1 MRASHVTRRTNVP
14 IEVEYQ
20 GDVMAATYRRGVATP
35 AYLDTVQDTESAD
48 GQADVICQLIDS
60 WEFYGTVETM
70 LLTLNEGAEDDE
82 QIGFTM
88 GRADEEP
95 VTYYVPVT
103 ATAEEIER
111 FCEGG
116 PDLFEVSG
124 EPGEWTIRYMV
135 ELLGE
140 VDVEGPVQVEREV
153 EESHHFKQ
161 PKFDLVR
168 RLPLEFLNA
177 VFQAIMDTMRPKTGQ
192 QRQSAG
198 GSRARER
205 AQRGRKR

>member
-1 MRASHVTRRTNVP
+1 
-14 IEVEYQ
+14 
-20 GDVMAATYRRGVATP
+20 VATP
-35 AYLDTVQDTESAD
+35 AYLDSVQDTESAD

-60 WEFYGTVETM
+60 WEFYGTVGV
-70 LLTLNEGAEDDE
+70 LRLRLHEDIEDHE
-82 QIGFTM
+82 QISLTM
-88 GRADEEP
+88 GRDDEEP

-135 ELLGE
+135 ELLGDVE
-140 VDVEGPVQVEREV
+140 VEGPVSAELEL
-153 EESHHFKQ
+153 EENHHFKQ
-161 PKFDLVR
+161 PRFDLVR

-177 VFQAIMDTMRPKTGQ
+177 VFQAIMETMRPKTEQG
-192 QRQSAG
+192 RRSAG

-205 AQRGRKR
+205 AQRGRSR